1 MQTMTDALLPFVESV
16 MSSPWL
22 YAVLFALAAI
32 DGFFPVVP
40 SETSVITAGVFAAA
54 GDPSIP
60 LVILAAA
67 LGAFA
72 GDQIA
77 YALGRRTGPRLL
89 HSAGPGTRRGA
100 AIERA
105 TRALAMRGGAIIVAS
120 RYFPG
125 ARTAVT
131 MTAGAVG
138 YEWRR
143 FTSFGAVAA
152 VTWATYS
159 VLVGFIGGVA
169 FERSVFM
176 GLVLSLA
183 IVVAVAAVAE
193 IGRHL
198 LRRGART
205 PSAPRP
211 VLATP
216 G

>member
-1 MQTMTDALLPFVESV
+1 
-16 MSSPWL
+16 
-22 YAVLFALAAI
+22 
-32 DGFFPVVP
+32 
-40 SETSVITAGVFAAA
+40 
-54 GDPSIP
+54 
-60 LVILAAA
+60 VILAAA

-205 PSAPRP
+205 APRP